1 MSITLYGPQQTR
13 AMRATWMLRE
23 LGQEFVH
30 EMGKPPASVNPVR
43 ARKTMPRQDSVL
55 VSPSVRARTASTR
68 PWWTATSSSTSRSPS
83 RSTSVRL
90 QPNVSTRAPCACAP
104 SLCCSARS
112 DAYLDAARAA
122 QPAPLLRA
130 ASKYGEGTG
139 LAPEG
144 VEEVALTNQWSLWSL
159 TECEGPI
166 LSLMSKGAMGAPA
179 DQAEAAE
186 ALVRPL
192 TALEESLQDSEY
204 LVGGRF
210 TVADL
215 NVSSIVGTW
224 GVRGAKRK
232 AAAWPAS
239 LSVFPEV

>member
-1 MSITLYGPQQTR
+1 MLYESFAITQY
-13 AMRATWMLRE
+13 
-23 LGQEFVH
+23 LGA
-30 EMGKPPASVNPVR
+30 PA
-43 ARKTMPRQDSVL
+43 ARRFDSAL
-55 VSPSVRARTASTR
+55 
-68 PWWTATSSSTSRSPS
+68 
-83 RSTSVRL
+83 
-90 QPNVSTRAPCACAP
+90 CACAP
-104 SLCCSARS
+104 SLLCCSARS
-112 DAYLDAARAA
+112 A
-122 QPAPLLRA
+122 A

>member
-30 EMGKPPASVNPVR
+30 EMDKPPASVNR
-43 ARKTMPRQDSVL
+43 ARKTMPRHSSPCSAKCAPVL
-55 VSPSVRARTASTR
+55 QPMASTR
-68 PWWTATSSSTSRSPS
+68 PWSTATSSSTSRSPS

-90 QPNVSTRAPCACAP
+90 QPDVSTRLRALAEPP
-104 SLCCSARS
+104 SL
-112 DAYLDAARAA
+112 LA

-232 AAAWPAS
+232 AAAWPAR
-239 LSVFPEV
+239 LSVFRET

>member
-1 MSITLYGPQQTR
+1 M
-13 AMRATWMLRE
+13 
-23 LGQEFVH
+23 
-30 EMGKPPASVNPVR
+30 
-43 ARKTMPRQDSVL
+43 
-55 VSPSVRARTASTR
+55 
-68 PWWTATSSSTSRSPS
+68 
-83 RSTSVRL
+83 RL
-90 QPNVSTRAPCACAP
+90 QPDVSTRLRALAP
-104 SLCCSARS
+104 SLLS
-112 DAYLDAARAA
+112 
-122 QPAPLLRA
+122 PPPLLRA

-232 AAAWPAS
+232 RSLAVSCRRLRKSEQPLAGALTVDLSPYPEVAAWVERCTSRPACKPPKTPK
-239 LSVFPEV
+239 L

>member
-1 MSITLYGPQQTR
+1 M
-13 AMRATWMLRE
+13 
-23 LGQEFVH
+23 
-30 EMGKPPASVNPVR
+30 
-43 ARKTMPRQDSVL
+43 
-55 VSPSVRARTASTR
+55 
-68 PWWTATSSSTSRSPS
+68 
-83 RSTSVRL
+83 
-90 QPNVSTRAPCACAP
+90 
-104 SLCCSARS
+104 
-112 DAYLDAARAA
+112 
-122 QPAPLLRA
+122 
-130 ASKYGEGTG
+130 
-139 LAPEG
+139 
-144 VEEVALTNQWSLWSL
+144 ALTNQWSLWSL

>member
-1 MSITLYGPQQTR
+1 MRSRAPANGKYPALVDGDLVLYESFAITQY
-13 AMRATWMLRE
+13 
-23 LGQEFVH
+23 LGA
-30 EMGKPPASVNPVR
+30 PAVR
-43 ARKTMPRQDSVL
+43 RFDS
-55 VSPSVRARTASTR
+55 
-68 PWWTATSSSTSRSPS
+68 
-83 RSTSVRL
+83 
-90 QPNVSTRAPCACAP
+90 APCACA
-104 SLCCSARS
+104 R
-112 DAYLDAARAA
+112 RASFA

-232 AAAWPAS
+232 AAAWPAN
-239 LSVFPEV
+239 LSAFSQV

>member
-90 QPNVSTRAPCACAP
+90 QPDVSTRLCAP
-104 SLCCSARS
+104 ALLRCSV
-112 DAYLDAARAA
+112 A

-224 GVRGAKRK
+224 GVRGTKRK
-232 AAAWPAS
+232 AAA
-239 LSVFPEV
+239 